1 MLGKPDTPPD
11 VTFAVRELLRDSGVR
26 VLQSFRHYG
35 YGSKALQLGAA
46 LAVQLFDDGG
56 TWGTA
61 ALRLLMAAAVL
72 LLISRPKVRIWGR
85 EQWLAAA
92 MLGLSL
98 GMMNGFFYATI
109 ALIVMASVLQT
120 MVPARSTKPK
130 LRRVPWKA
138 RRRSRAKV
146 G

>member
-26 VLQSFRHYG
+26 VPQSFRHCS
-35 YGSKALQLGAA
+35 YGSEALQLGAA

-56 TWGTA
+56 TWD
-61 ALRLLMAAAVL
+61 
-72 LLISRPKVRIWGR
+72 R

>member
-26 VLQSFRHYG
+26 VPQSFRHCG
-35 YGSKALQLGAA
+35 YGSEALQLGAA

-72 LLISRPKVRIWGR
+72 LPISRPKVRAWGR

-92 MLGLSL
+92 ALGLSL
-98 GMMNGFFYATI
+98 GMMNGFFYAAI
-109 ALIVMASVLQT
+109 ALIIMTSVLQT
-120 MVPARSTKPK
+120 MVPARGTKPK

-138 RRRSRAKV
+138 HRRSRAKV